1 MMTYLLLLLWL
12 LPIIV
17 AIISNRRARSHL
29 WRNTGIAFGL
39 VVSPAT
45 LGLYALYFLG
55 PIAAILGLIGL
66 PLHLLHG
73 SPGYEL
79 AIRFGLV
86 PSHTVVEGLMH
97 VPIESLNAVIW
108 ATVYGLVGWGV
119 DAFRSSRHH
128 DNHSNAA

>member
-1 MMTYLLLLLWL
+1 MIFLLLLLWL
-12 LPIIV
+12 IPVVV
-17 AIISNRRARSHL
+17 AVISRRYARPSL

-55 PIAAILGLIGL
+55 PIAALLGIVAL

-79 AIRFGLV
+79 AVRFGLV
-86 PSHTVVEGLMH
+86 PSHTVVEGFMH
-97 VPIESLNAVIW
+97 LPIEAINGVIW
-108 ATVYGLVGWGV
+108 SIVYGLVGWGI
-119 DAFRSSRHH
+119 DAFGKSKHH
-128 DNHSNAA
+128 GQSTTA

>member
-1 MMTYLLLLLWL
+1 MIFLLLLLWL

-17 AIISNRRARSHL
+17 AVASARYARSRL

-55 PIAAILGLIGL
+55 PIAALVGIVAL

-79 AIRFGLV
+79 AVHFGLV
-86 PSHTVVEGLMH
+86 PSHTVIEGLMH
-97 VPIESLNAVIW
+97 IPIEAINGAVWSI
-108 ATVYGLVGWGV
+108 VYGLVGWGIDV
-119 DAFRSSRHH
+119 FRKSKQHGQAS
-128 DNHSNAA
+128 AV

>member
-1 MMTYLLLLLWL
+1 MIFLLLLLWL

-17 AIISNRRARSHL
+17 AVISRRYARSHL

-45 LGLYALYFLG
+45 LGLYSLYFLG

-73 SPGYEL
+73 APGYEL
-79 AIRFGLV
+79 AVRFGFV
-86 PSHTVVEGLMH
+86 PSHTVVEGFMH
-97 VPIESLNAVIW
+97 APIESLNAVIW
-108 ATVYGLVGWGV
+108 ATVYGLVGWGI

-128 DNHSNAA
+128 DKHSNAA